1 MLTLRTI
8 VHRVPLARI
17 SLAPSSSS
25 TQPHLV
31 ALRSLSSSSKCSGE
45 GMGKKE
51 SVGGSNP
58 VTAQG
63 DWRAFSLLLFVVQA
77 RPDGVSSPFP
87 SPAPPPTRLDLTA
100 TTTFRSRQDE
110 QSNLGADEKVPGPDT
125 RDALQ
130 AEEDKGKKHGLA
142 HKGEQQ
148 GSI

>member
-58 VTAQG
+58 VTA
-63 DWRAFSLLLFVVQA
+63 RAHGVKQA
-77 RPDGVSSPFP
+77 AKSVADG
-87 SPAPPPTRLDLTA
+87 A
-100 TTTFRSRQDE
+100 TGVAQKATGDE